1 MKLCAFDIDGT
12 LIDDTMEN
20 GEFVVYPEI
29 ISALNAFLDQGIR
42 SFWPR
47 VVLCPG

>member
-20 GEFVVYPEI
+20 GEFVVYPEV
-29 ISALNAFLDQGIR
+29 ISR
-42 SFWPR
+42 SQR
-47 VVLCPG
+47 LS